1 MISQVEHLNQLSL
14 TDFPE
19 YFSSLEVPEPGSLPG
34 LYKGYFIGPT
44 WLRKLAK
51 PLLVIT
57 GMGDWRGKSIDPHGN
72 IINLVSTKRG
82 LERKLPMKVI
92 EQTSLID
99 GKPGIA
105 FSYDA
110 SNPYPWPWVIDEM
123 RSIGENWVLGM
134 TLIQWGPLV
143 RLPLPFVLESKESL
157 VGF

>member
-1 MISQVEHLNQLSL
+1 MVSQVEHLNQLSL
-14 TDFPE
+14 TDFSE
-19 YFSSLEVPEPGSLPG
+19 YFSSLEVPELGSLPG
-34 LYKGYFIGPT
+34 LYKGYFVGPT

-82 LERKLPMKVI
+82 LVRKLPMNVI

-105 FSYDA
+105 FCYHA

-123 RSIGENWVLGM
+123 RRIQPDLVLGM
-134 TLIQWGPLV
+134 TILEWGSLT
-143 RLPLPFVLESKESL
+143 RLPLPFVLQSRESMD
-157 VGF
+157 GF